1 MSGLGVVTGLKAE
14 ADCLAAAG
22 LAGVISAGGSAR
34 RAHEGALALADRGA
48 GALLSFGIG
57 GGLDPALAAGDL
69 VVANA
74 VIAPD
79 GRRFATD
86 PAWRERLGRLQ
97 ISLNVA
103 SIAGS
108 ERMLHGPHAK
118 AALRAA
124 TGAALVDM
132 ESHAVAAAAAARG
145 LPFMAVRAVAD
156 PAGRAVPWCARVGLS
171 ADGRTRPLP
180 VLARLC
186 LHPWELPA
194 LIALARETARALE
207 SLRRLATEAA
217 DERGL
222 CPAP

>member
-156 PAGRAVPWCARVGLS
+156 PAGRAVPWCARAGLS
-171 ADGRTRPLP
+171 ADGRTRPLM
-180 VLARLC
+180 VLGRLC

-194 LIALARETARALE
+194 LIALARETARALQG
-207 SLRRLATEAA
+207 LRCLAAETAGERPPLAA
-217 DERGL
+217 
-222 CPAP
+222 P